1 MPLPWHEPIEQVR
14 AAMTERLGGVR
25 AQRVHAPEDRQ
36 SAVLVAV
43 IERSPEPTLLMVQK
57 RADLPRHAGQMAF
70 PGGRI
75 EDDDTDSRAAAL
87 REAYE
92 EVGLP
97 PDNVEILGALD
108 DHRTFVSSYHIRPW
122 VAWVRRPPGAWRLD
136 EREIARVVEVP
147 LRAALEQAPASWLHW
162 RWAEHHLR
170 APRWR
175 FGDDVIVWGA
185 SARILHDLRGR
196 LSAPDDAL
204 R

>member
-1 MPLPWHEPIEQVR
+1 MPLPWHEPIERQR
-14 AAMTERLGGVR
+14 AALAERLDSAR

-43 IERSPEPTLLMVQK
+43 VERSPEPTLLMVQK
-57 RADLPRHAGQMAF
+57 RDDLPRHAGQMAF

-75 EDDDTDSRAAAL
+75 EDDDENSRAAAL
-87 REAYE
+87 REAFE

-97 PDNVEILGALD
+97 PESVEILGALD

-122 VAWVRRPPGAWRLD
+122 VGWVSSPPAVWRLD
-136 EREIARVVEVP
+136 KREIARVVEVP
-147 LRAALEQAPASWLHW
+147 LRAALEQPPASWLHW

-185 SARILHDLRGR
+185 SARILHDLRAR
-196 LSAPDDAL
+196 LRAPDDAP